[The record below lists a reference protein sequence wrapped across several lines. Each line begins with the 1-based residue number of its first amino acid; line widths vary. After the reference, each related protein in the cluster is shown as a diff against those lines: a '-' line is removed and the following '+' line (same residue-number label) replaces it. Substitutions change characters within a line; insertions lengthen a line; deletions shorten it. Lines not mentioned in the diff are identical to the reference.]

1 MLPARM
7 RSSVGWSDACIL
19 NISSRGLMVHATCSA
34 LEDGLVELWHGDH
47 AITARVVWR
56 EGARAG
62 LRAEESIPLDAML
75 GLCPSS
81 MLQPAAREPGV
92 DRKRPRTYE
101 HSRLRARGF
110 EFASAAVIA
119 AVLAF
124 GFSFWVGEALAQ
136 PLAAVQAA
144 LRG

>member
-1 MLPARM
+1 
-7 RSSVGWSDACIL
+7 
-19 NISSRGLMVHATCSA
+19 MVHATCSA

-56 EGARAG
+56 EGAKAG
-62 LRAEESIPLDAML
+62 LQAEERIPLDAML
-75 GLCPSS
+75 GLSPSS
-81 MLQPAAREPGV
+81 ALQPAAREPAGM
-92 DRKRPRTYE
+92 DRKRSRTHE
-101 HSRLRARGF
+101 HSRLRARAF

-119 AVLAF
+119 AVLAL